1 MNNNKNNL
9 ACKLNTNI
17 LFFKPILLVKEA
29 FFSP

>member
-1 MNNNKNNL
+1 MNTNKNNL
-9 ACKLNTNI
+9 TCKLNANK